1 MTLHQI
7 ITRLDSFIPR
17 RIILLIHTALKWN
30 NIGIAIHVDEKGYG
44 LSSTVPPFQSP
55 FTVGM
60 TLNVITSNIIG
71 TDTTL
76 CNVLLHRSFVHL
88 SIKSPKLMMNA
99 PSKYGASIPVVVL
112 LVVV

>member
-1 MTLHQI
+1 MFNSSACSYNLSNSVSNDHSPY
-7 ITRLDSFIPR
+7 DSFIPR

-30 NIGIAIHVDEKGYG
+30 NIGIAIRGVDEKGYG

-55 FTVGM
+55 FAVGM

-76 CNVLLHRSFVHL
+76 CNVLLHLSFVHL
-88 SIKSPKLMMNA
+88 SIS
-99 PSKYGASIPVVVL
+99 ASNHPN
-112 LVVV
+112 